1 MQREH
6 HRWFSPT
13 LGRDMDLLLF
23 GHGGAKVV
31 VFPTSK
37 GRYFEWE
44 DRGMMWSLREHLDR
58 GWLQICCVDS
68 VDAESWYAY
77 HLHPGARAWRHELYD
92 RYVVNEVL
100 PMMQSRN
107 PNPFVISMGASF
119 GGYHALNF
127 ALKHPEI
134 VRRVLCLSGICDI
147 REFVPDYHNDT
158 IYFNNPVEF
167 IANENDP
174 RRLAVLQSQDIV
186 LAIGRDD
193 RLFGTNRAMSDVL
206 WKKGIWHA
214 FRPWD
219 GWSHDWPY
227 WQKMMHLYI
236 SGHD

>member
-1 MQREH
+1 MHREH

-100 PMMQSRN
+100 ATDAVAQ
-107 PNPFVISMGASF
+107 
-119 GGYHALNF
+119 
-127 ALKHPEI
+127 PESLRDLD
-134 VRRVLCLSGICDI
+134 RREL
-147 REFVPDYHNDT
+147 
-158 IYFNNPVEF
+158 
-167 IANENDP
+167 
-174 RRLAVLQSQDIV
+174 RRLSCAE
-186 LAIGRDD
+186 
-193 RLFGTNRAMSDVL
+193 FRAQ
-206 WKKGIWHA
+206 A
-214 FRPWD
+214 
-219 GWSHDWPY
+219 
-227 WQKMMHLYI
+227 
-236 SGHD
+236 SGHRPPRALPERHLRHSRIRARLS